1 MEREGEK
8 RVRMGRGSVRKREKG
23 MCVCVS
29 VKKPRGGNLLV
40 MRTKLFLPSSLERE
54 RNIYIYVY
62 MYQTA
67 KSKKKEEGGGEGGV
81 WNLCEESSYVG
92 IRIIPPANKI
102 HLGTDIGIKKTLH
115 SNL

>member
-1 MEREGEK
+1 MYICTK
-8 RVRMGRGSVRKREKG
+8 R
-23 MCVCVS
+23 
-29 VKKPRGGNLLV
+29 
-40 MRTKLFLPSSLERE
+40 
-54 RNIYIYVY
+54 
-62 MYQTA
+62 Q
-67 KSKKKEEGGGEGGV
+67 KSKKKEEGGEGEGGV